1 MSIRPRR
8 GFPPAACA
16 RRRSDDQ
23 SRRTSAH
30 AAALAAIHAAAFP
43 PGEAW
48 GEDAIALQLALPG
61 AFGLI
66 DERGGMLLGRVAADE
81 AEVLTLAVAPAVRRR
96 GIAAALLRA
105 AMARGQARGGATAMF
120 LEVATGNAAALAL
133 YRREGFVEVGRRRR
147 YYADV
152 VGRAGAAREPSVI

>member
-1 MSIRPRR
+1 MIVQATP
-8 GFPPAACA
+8 
-16 RRRSDDQ
+16 
-23 SRRTSAH
+23 AH

-43 PGEAW
+43 PREAW

-81 AEVLTLAVAPAVRRR
+81 AEVLTLAVAPSCAARASPPRCCAPR
-96 GIAAALLRA
+96 GPQV
-105 AMARGQARGGATAMF
+105 GARGGHAMF

-147 YYADV
+147 YYAD
-152 VGRAGAAREPSVI
+152 RRTRWCCA